1 MIHEFALEPT
11 LLNSWERFR
20 YLTEKFGV
28 SQGRLI
34 SRYPK
39 RWKAMVYDALGA
51 CSEMEK
57 KRIEERLVWLDDRMM
72 TRSHEWQ
79 AGRDW
84 LSNAEDEHAKRPFHA
99 IVAGANPRAKPE
111 VLIADQLDQNTPAW
125 TVRREIVVARQAADL
140 ANALSPLLCLARE
153 IVFIDPYFDPYKPR
167 ARATLR
173 EFLVR
178 ARTRGNGIQI
188 QRVEFHTAFR
198 EGIAE
203 FDAECQRQLP
213 QRIPAGI
220 SLRIVRLR
228 ERAGGE
234 GLHNRYIL
242 TDRGGVRLAWG
253 LDEGVA
259 AQTDDLS
266 LLEDV
271 LFRTRWDQY
280 CGTHPAF
287 DVASAVT
294 IVGAMYLKEG

>member
-1 MIHEFALEPT
+1 MIYEFALEPT

-39 RWKAMVYDALGA
+39 RWKALVYDALGG
-51 CSEMEK
+51 CSEIDK
-57 KRIEERLVWLDDRMM
+57 KRIEERLVRLDDRMM
-72 TRSHEWQ
+72 SRTSEWEP
-79 AGRDW
+79 ARDW
-84 LSNAEDEHAKRPFHA
+84 LSNAENEHAKRPFRA
-99 IVAGANPRAKPE
+99 IVAAANPRAKPE
-111 VLIADQLDQNTPAW
+111 VLIADELDENTPGW
-125 TVRREIVVARQAADL
+125 IVKREIVVARQAADL
-140 ANALSPLLCLARE
+140 ANALSPLLYLARE
-153 IVFIDPYFDPYKPR
+153 IVFVDPHFDPYKPR

-178 ARTRGNGIQI
+178 ASSRQNGIQI
-188 QRVEFHTAFR
+188 QRVEFHTSFR

-220 SLRIVRLR
+220 SLRVVRLR

-234 GLHNRYIL
+234 GFHNRYIL

-253 LDEGVA
+253 LDEGTV

-266 LLEDV
+266 LLDDG

-280 CGTHPAF
+280 CGTNPVF
-287 DVASAVT
+287 DIAGEVT
-294 IVGAMYLKEG
+294 IVGTL